1 VAIINSTNF
10 SSFEAGNQTA
20 SRDYQSP
27 KSLSDAAVGRV
38 RRVENK
44 GLSEPRILKPG
55 LVWTLGVRQ
64 VASEVLIFIGFVALT
79 ILMTWPWAR
88 HLRDT
93 AADTGDSYLN
103 SWILWW
109 DYHQT
114 FRDPLHLFDANIL
127 YPYSY
132 TLAFS
137 ENGYGLALFF
147 FPLQALG
154 LRPLTIA
161 GIATLTAS
169 NGAAWVAGVAF
180 AFVPYRF
187 HNLPHLFYLF
197 AGWLPL
203 LLEALVLYTRSPT
216 ARRAAW
222 LGLAFFLNGLS
233 CIHWLVLSL
242 IPLAV
247 TGAFLI
253 WSQGLWR
260 NRSFWL
266 RGALALGLASI
277 ALLPFLLPYL
287 RVAKL
292 YGLVRGPEEAT
303 LFSAH
308 PINWLMVDW
317 QNKFWK
323 GMGSSVAPYQTEL
336 ALFPGLLPVLLTL
349 AHLTRANTGRVHR
362 RALILLLDGILLAAG
377 LAAVLVTG
385 YGTIRLHLFGVDLIR
400 ASSPWG
406 FLVIIGGALAARWL
420 LAPPKFLA
428 GARLSDLWKGVRS
441 DQALVI
447 GLIWAVFGFIGSF
460 GMNFFF
466 HRMLFKYVPLFR
478 SIRVPARWAMICF
491 VGLSVLAAMGAAK
504 LVTSFRIAYRPSYKA
519 AAFSIIVMLL
529 LFEQRAAPLQLVRGN
544 ADPDAVTLRLKEMN
558 MRGGIVEL
566 PAGIDHSNYLYTL
579 RAADHA
585 HPLVNGISGFSLP
598 IIETIEG
605 MSQRRPVPDRFLDLL
620 EAIPVSYLVVHNS
633 VLDEPSQVAIRN
645 FIAKGEAAGRLRLVE
660 RFENEAKVDELFVVT
675 KTEPK

>member
-1 VAIINSTNF
+1 M
-10 SSFEAGNQTA
+10 
-20 SRDYQSP
+20 
-27 KSLSDAAVGRV
+27 GRV
-38 RRVENK
+38 EGEELN
-44 GLSEPRILKPG
+44 GLRILKPEFAWISG
-55 LVWTLGVRQ
+55 ARQ
-64 VASEVLIFIGFVALT
+64 VASEFLIFIGFVALT

-93 AADTGDSYLN
+93 AADTGDSYLH

-114 FRDPLHLFDANIL
+114 FSDPLHLFDANIL

-137 ENGYGLALFF
+137 ENGYGIALFF
-147 FPLQALG
+147 FPLHALG
-154 LRPLTIA
+154 LKPLTIA
-161 GIATLTAS
+161 GIATLAGFAFCGYGAFRLVRTLTAS

-203 LLEALVLYTRSPT
+203 LLEALVLYARSPT
-216 ARRAAW
+216 GRRAAW

-233 CIHWLVLSL
+233 CIHWLILAL

-253 WSQGLWR
+253 WSQSLWR

-277 ALLPFLLPYL
+277 ALLPFLVPYL
-287 RVAKL
+287 RVASL
-292 YGLVRGPEEAT
+292 YGLVRGPEEAAF
-303 LFSAH
+303 FSAH
-308 PINWLMVDW
+308 PIHWLMVDW

-349 AHLTRANTGRVHR
+349 VHLSGATTERAYR
-362 RALILLLDGILLAAG
+362 RRLILLLDGISLAAA
-377 LAAVLVTG
+377 LVAVLVTG
-385 YGTIRLHLFGVDLIR
+385 YGVFRLHLLGVDLIR
-400 ASSPWG
+400 ASSPWRS
-406 FLVIIGGALAARWL
+406 LVIIAGAQVTRWL
-420 LAPPKFLA
+420 LAPPKFLS
-428 GARLSDLWKGVRS
+428 GARLSELWKRLLS
-441 DQALVI
+441 DQALVV
-447 GLIWAVFGFIGSF
+447 GLIWVLFGFIGSF

-466 HRMLFKYVPLFR
+466 HRMLFEYVPLFR

-504 LVTSFRIAYRPSYKA
+504 LVTRFAIARRPSDKA
-519 AAFSIIVMLL
+519 AAFTVIIMLL
-529 LFEQRAAPLQLVRGN
+529 LFEQRAAPLQLARGN
-544 ADPDAVTLRLKEMN
+544 ADPDAVTLRLKAMT

-566 PAGIDHSNYLYTL
+566 PAGIDHTNYLYTL

-585 HPLVNGISGFSLP
+585 HPLVTGVSGFSPP
-598 IIETIEG
+598 IIKAVEE
-605 MSQRRPVPDRFLDLL
+605 MSQRRPVPNQFLDLL
-620 EAIPVSYLVVHNS
+620 EAIPVSYLVVHNATMNDQNRLA
-633 VLDEPSQVAIRN
+633 VQEFLG
-645 FIAKGEAAGRLRLVE
+645 KGVAAGRLHLMGRFGE
-660 RFENEAKVDELFVVT
+660 RESDELFAIH
-675 KTEPK
+675 KTEPEAAAIAPVLK